1 MLTDAEFNEAY
12 EKYSRAIYFSVRRIV
27 NNDAA
32 AEEILQD
39 TFLRFLEKAEPGR
52 SSEHK
57 SFLYNI
63 SHNLAVDYIRR
74 NSRIKL
80 TENILLTPDRR
91 NFSEESDARILRD
104 TIIRGLA
111 KTDEKYLRI
120 FLLRVDY
127 EMTYDEISETLKI
140 PKRTLVRYV
149 ENLKKLLREFL

>member
-1 MLTDAEFNEAY
+1 MLTDAEFNDAY
-12 EKYSRAIYFSVRRIV
+12 EKFSRVIYFSVRRIV

-39 TFLRFLEKAEPGR
+39 TFLRFLEKAESGR

-57 SFLYNI
+57 SFLYSI

-74 NSRIKL
+74 NGRLKL
-80 TENILLTPDRR
+80 TENIVHTADQRD
-91 NFSEESDARILRD
+91 FTSESDARLLRD

-149 ENLKKLLREFL
+149 ENLKKLLKEYL